1 MRVTTI
7 DKHDIYHI
15 SDIDISSGASPL
27 PLMTITTTMKEVI
40 QFAPFIEP
48 PPVVRTRRETSTAPL
63 HTSTENSCVND
74 TCVLFWYMSK

>member
-1 MRVTTI
+1 MRVTTV

-48 PPVVRTRRETSTAPL
+48 PLVSRREENYGTLTARVPQAL
-63 HTSTENSCVND
+63 A
-74 TCVLFWYMSK
+74 